1 MLTRVLAILFLTAC
15 AARNPEPVAPV
26 HRAPAPVMSTAGVG
40 WLERAEREEEER
52 PDLVLAAMELQPGD
66 VVADVGAGSGY
77 FSRRLAFAVGPT
89 GLVYANDVQP
99 EMLDILRA
107 NIAREKLTNVVPV
120 LGTVSDPKLPAG
132 GVDWVLLVDVYH
144 ELQEPGAMLASI
156 RNALKPDGRVALVEY
171 REDAKQ
177 IREEHRM
184 SKVQVLHEWEPAG
197 FRLVKVVETLP
208 VQRLFIFEKE

>member
-1 MLTRVLAILFLTAC
+1 
-15 AARNPEPVAPV
+15 
-26 HRAPAPVMSTAGVG
+26 MSTAGVG

-52 PDLVLAAMELQPGD
+52 PDLVLAAMELKPGD

-77 FSRRLAFAVGPT
+77 FTGRLAYAVGPT
-89 GLVYANDVQP
+89 GRVYANDVQP
-99 EMLDILRA
+99 EMLEILRT
-107 NIAREKLTNVVPV
+107 NVAREKINNVVPV
-120 LGTVSDPKLPAG
+120 LGTVSDPKLPTG
-132 GVDWVLLVDVYH
+132 SIDWVLLVDVYH
-144 ELQEPGAMLASI
+144 ELQEPDAMLAKM
-156 RNALKPDGRVALVEY
+156 RDALKPDGRVALVEY

-208 VQRLFIFEKE
+208 VQRLFIFEKTSDE

>member
-1 MLTRVLAILFLTAC
+1 MFLSAC
-15 AARNPEPVAPV
+15 AARQPEPLAPV
-26 HRAPAPVMSTAGVG
+26 YRAPAPVMSTAGVA
-40 WLERAEREEEER
+40 WLERSEREEEER

-89 GLVYANDVQP
+89 GVVYANDVQP
-99 EMLDILRA
+99 EMLEILRA

-132 GVDWVLLVDVYH
+132 AVDWVLLVDVYH

-156 RNALKPDGRVALVEY
+156 RNALKADGRVALVEY

-184 SKVQVLHEWEPAG
+184 SKTQVLHEWEPAG

>member
-1 MLTRVLAILFLTAC
+1 
-15 AARNPEPVAPV
+15 
-26 HRAPAPVMSTAGVG
+26 
-40 WLERAEREEEER
+40 
-52 PDLVLAAMELQPGD
+52 MELQPGC
-66 VVADVGAGSGY
+66 VVADVAAGFGY
-77 FSRRLAFAVGPT
+77 FSRRTAYAVGPT
-89 GLVYANDVQP
+89 GVVYANDVQP

-107 NIAREKLTNVVPV
+107 NIVREKLTNVVPV

-132 GVDWVLLVDVYH
+132 AIDWVLLVDVYH